1 MQQEEDLKPQVDQPM
16 ISEELLKNSLPKHL
30 RGLVTD
36 SLVSTVNSIANT
48 DGVMRDSFRD
58 NLIGYMHVLQDG
70 KYKIQDYI
78 SAVRYC
84 SYRLM
89 GRGIT
94 DSYRSTFPDRYA
106 RLIQEGATANHISG
120 FASAY
125 NKNKLVNLIMEQ
137 SLIPTYVLNQDLY
150 QEAINV
156 QAELMRSANSEK
168 VRSDAANSLLTHL
181 KQPETRKIEIEMGV
195 KESKSIEELREA
207 TRALAQAQLAAIN
220 TGAMSVVD
228 VAHSRIIQGTCEE
241 QE

>member
-1 MQQEEDLKPQVDQPM
+1 
-16 ISEELLKNSLPKHL
+16 
-30 RGLVTD
+30 
-36 SLVSTVNSIANT
+36 
-48 DGVMRDSFRD
+48 
-58 NLIGYMHVLQDG
+58 
-70 KYKIQDYI
+70 
-78 SAVRYC
+78 
-84 SYRLM
+84 
-89 GRGIT
+89 
-94 DSYRSTFPDRYA
+94 
-106 RLIQEGATANHISG
+106 
-120 FASAY
+120 
-125 NKNKLVNLIMEQ
+125 MEQ

-195 KESKSIEELREA
+195 RESKSIEELKEA

-220 TGAMSVVD
+220 TGTMSVVD